1 MKIITEPLVT
11 KKVTIETTFITQEG
25 YYAVCIFQPMLHRC
39 GYLGLPK
46 RHPFQESEDFHL
58 TQQLPVHGG
67 ITYEG
72 VWGFFGLIPN
82 DLYFIGFSCDHIGD
96 KDDTVSGLQYGY
108 KVQPKSTCVQPKST
122 GQHPFVEPTVKDLSF
137 VMEQLRRLSK
147 QITPHALM
155 QKQMEI
161 GS

>member
-39 GYLGLPK
+39 GYLGLLK
-46 RHPFQESEDFHL
+46 GHPLQKTEDFHL
-58 TQQLPVHGG
+58 TQHLTVHGG

-72 VWGFFGLIPN
+72 VWDFFGLIPN

-96 KDDTVSGLQYGY
+96 KDDTVSGLRYGY
-108 KVQPKSTCVQPKST
+108 KIQPKSVGSLSVD
-122 GQHPFVEPTVKDLSF
+122 GATVKDLSF
-137 VMEQLRRLSK
+137 MMDQLRHLSK
-147 QITPHALM
+147 QVTPHALM
-155 QKQMEI
+155 QKQMELE
-161 GS
+161 